1 MKFNKFF
8 KKIEEEITEIENTI
22 KFLQE
27 RKEALTNNPSLYIDQ
42 KLEDLEDEKE
52 DWEDNYLNI
61 IDELDESLSNIDSS
75 LAELSNALISREK
88 IDKNIA
94 KLKEYKK
101 KLL

>member
-1 MKFNKFF
+1 MVNRKN
-8 KKIEEEITEIENTI
+8 I
-22 KFLQE
+22 KLLQD
-27 RKEALTNNPSLYIDQ
+27 RKEAFANSPSLYIDQ

-52 DWEDNYLNI
+52 GLEDYYFSI
-61 IDELDESLSNIDSS
+61 IDEFNESLSDIDSS

-101 KLL
+101 KL